1 MPFTLVHPAAVLPLV
16 HPRAGGFLVPSALVL
31 GTMAPD
37 LPYFVSLQW
46 IGGDY
51 NLTLTHTTTS
61 LLWLD
66 PAIALVL
73 VGVFHALLRRPL
85 TALLPQGVAARM
97 SLEPLPWRSPRTWA
111 AVVLSVLIGAATHV
125 GWDAA
130 ADAAGYAW
138 STRLNLLSDVLGG
151 AALIAAGV
159 LWWRST
165 TPCPAA
171 AAGLAPA
178 TRTRVL
184 AAVVVLPVLWGA
196 GRVASVA
203 GRVADELRDAGD
215 PSRSALADVLVR
227 ELVTQGGTAL
237 GVVVLAY
244 AGWWHLARPDRR
256 PGPGRG
262 STCASAPGS
271 TPDPHEARRPWSPCA
286 SRPPTASPSPSRRP
300 APPTDRC
307 SCCWPARP
315 TTTTGGTRSAAA
327 SRTPGAPS
335 ASTSAARAAA
345 AGRCGSGRPACS
357 PTTRRRC

>member
-16 HPRAGGFLVPSALVL
+16 HPRTSGFLVPSALVL
-31 GTMAPD
+31 GTVAPD

-66 PAIALVL
+66 PALALVL
-73 VGVFHALLRRPL
+73 VAVFHALLRRPL
-85 TALLPQGVAARM
+85 TALLPPSVAARM
-97 SLEPLPWRSPRTWA
+97 SLEPLPWRRPRTWV
-111 AVVLSVLIGAATHV
+111 AVVLSVVVGAATHV

-151 AALIAAGV
+151 AALLACGV
-159 LWWRST
+159 LWWRTT
-165 TPCPAA
+165 TPRVSVPD
-171 AAGLAPA
+171 GLRPA
-178 TRTRVL
+178 TRSRVL
-184 AAVVVLPVLWGA
+184 AAIVVLPLVWGSVRA
-196 GRVASVA
+196 AQVA

-256 PGPGRG
+256 
-262 STCASAPGS
+262 A
-271 TPDPHEARRPWSPCA
+271 
-286 SRPPTASPSPSRRP
+286 
-300 APPTDRC
+300 DR
-307 SCCWPARP
+307 
-315 TTTTGGTRSAAA
+315 
-327 SRTPGAPS
+327 
-335 ASTSAARAAA
+335 
-345 AGRCGSGRPACS
+345 GRPEHQRIGAAVDG
-357 PTTRRRC
+357 